1 MNDPILTQL
10 LEAKDAHA
18 RQRALEVILLE
29 HVQPVIARVLGQ
41 YRAPGFAKEDADDL
55 AATVNLRIV
64 RRLQHLGAGDPILR
78 LDDYVATVAYN
89 VVYGFLRRRYPERTR
104 LKNRLRYLFTRD
116 DHFALWERD
125 GDFVCGLAG
134 WRGRGAAM
142 LDRRS
147 PSAALAAVFE
157 RENAPLRLD
166 DVVRIAAELW
176 HDGDTPL
183 RAVTPELES
192 KARGPAVDVE
202 IRQYLRV
209 LWQEVREL
217 RGAQRAALLMNL
229 RDVHGANGAA
239 LLLMSGVASFDEIA
253 GAMGLEPEKLSEIWN
268 DLPFDDNTIARSL
281 DISRQQVINLRK
293 AARERLLR
301 RMAAFEGRKP

>member
-1 MNDPILTQL
+1 
-10 LEAKDAHA
+10 
-18 RQRALEVILLE
+18 
-29 HVQPVIARVLGQ
+29 
-41 YRAPGFAKEDADDL
+41 
-55 AATVNLRIV
+55 VNLRIV
-64 RRLQHLGAGDPILR
+64 RRLQHPGAGDPILR

-89 VVYGFLRRRYPERTR
+89 VVYAFLRRRYPERTR

-125 GDFVCGLAG
+125 GDFVCGLEG
-134 WRGRGAAM
+134 WRGRGAARPRIGADTPTPAM

-147 PSAALAAVFE
+147 PSAALAALFE

-176 HDGDTPL
+176 HVGDTPL

-202 IRQYLRV
+202 MRQYLRA
-209 LWQEVREL
+209 LWHEVRSL

-229 RDVHGANGAA
+229 RDVQGANGAA
-239 LLLMSGVASFDEIA
+239 LLLMSGVASFDETA
-253 GAMGLEPEKLSEIWN
+253 EAMGLQPEKLSEIWN

-281 DISRQQVINLRK
+281 NLSRQQVINLRK

-301 RMAAFEGRKP
+301 RMAAFERRKP